1 MATTDR
7 RVVVTG
13 MGTVNPLG
21 HDVTATWTAM
31 TAGTSGAGPITLFDT
46 AGFPVR
52 IAAEVKGF
60 DAEATFGK
68 RRARHLDRFAQ
79 LALVATAEA
88 MDMAKLDIAA
98 DPWRVGVVYGSGI
111 GGIRTLEDNVRT
123 LVTRGPEWVSPYMC
137 PMMIPNMA
145 AGEIAMEWG
154 IKGPN
159 SCTVTACA
167 ASAHAI
173 GDGYDM
179 IRLGRVDAMVC
190 GGSEAGVTPI
200 GLAGFAA
207 TKALSTRNDDP
218 AGASRPFDAGRDG
231 FVTGEGAATLVLEE
245 RESALR
251 RGATVLGELIG
262 YGATCD
268 AHHMTAPHP
277 AGEGAIHAMRM
288 ALADAGLQ
296 PGDIGYINAHGTST
310 VPNDRIET
318 LAVRDVFGSAVPL
331 SSTKSMTGHL
341 LGAAGA
347 LEALVCIQAIRTGV
361 LPPTINYEVPDP
373 ACDLDYV
380 ANAARRVAVDAAMT
394 NSFGFGGHNASLVFR
409 GADPTD

>member
-1 MATTDR
+1 
-7 RVVVTG
+7 
-13 MGTVNPLG
+13 
-21 HDVTATWTAM
+21 
-31 TAGTSGAGPITLFDT
+31 
-46 AGFPVR
+46 
-52 IAAEVKGF
+52 
-60 DAEATFGK
+60 
-68 RRARHLDRFAQ
+68 
-79 LALVATAEA
+79 
-88 MDMAKLDIAA
+88 
-98 DPWRVGVVYGSGI
+98 
-111 GGIRTLEDNVRT
+111 
-123 LVTRGPEWVSPYMC
+123 
-137 PMMIPNMA
+137 
-145 AGEIAMEWG
+145 
-154 IKGPN
+154 
-159 SCTVTACA
+159 VTACA

-218 AGASRPFDAGRDG
+218 ERASRPFDAGRDG

-251 RGATVLGELIG
+251 RGATVLAELVG

-277 AGEGAIHAMRM
+277 TGEGAVHSMRA
-288 ALADAGLQ
+288 ALDDAGLR
-296 PGDIGYINAHGTST
+296 PADIGYINAHGTST

-318 LAVRDVFGSAVPL
+318 LAVREVFGTGVPM

-347 LEALVCIQAIRTGV
+347 LEAVACIQVLRTGV
-361 LPPTINYEVPDP
+361 LPPTVNYETPDP
-373 ACDLDYV
+373 ECDLDYV
-380 ANAARRVAVDAAMT
+380 PNQARRVAVDAVMT
-394 NSFGFGGHNASLVFR
+394 NSFGFGGHNATLIFAR
-409 GADPTD
+409 AD

>member
-1 MATTDR
+1 MAPTDR

-13 MGTVNPLG
+13 IGTVNPLG
-21 HDVTATWTAM
+21 DDVGATWAGM
-31 TAGTSGAGPITLFDT
+31 TAGASGIGAVTLFDT
-46 AGFPVR
+46 TGFPVR
-52 IAAEVKGF
+52 IAGEVSGF
-60 DAEATFGK
+60 DAEAVFGR

-79 LALVATAEA
+79 FALVATREA
-88 MDMAKLDIAA
+88 MEMAKLDVAA
-98 DPWRVGVVYGSGI
+98 DPWRTGVVYGSGI

-145 AGEIAMEWG
+145 AGEIAMEWA

-218 AGASRPFDAGRDG
+218 ERASRPFDAGRDG

-251 RGATVLGELIG
+251 RGATVLAELVG

-277 AGEGAIHAMRM
+277 TGEGAVHSMRA
-288 ALADAGLQ
+288 ALDDAGLR
-296 PGDIGYINAHGTST
+296 PADIGYINAHGTST

-318 LAVRDVFGSAVPL
+318 LAVREVFGTGVPM

-347 LEALVCIQAIRTGV
+347 LEAVACIQVLRTGV
-361 LPPTINYEVPDP
+361 LPPTVNYETPDP
-373 ACDLDYV
+373 ECDLDYV
-380 ANAARRVAVDAAMT
+380 PNQARPVAVDAVMT
-394 NSFGFGGHNASLVFR
+394 NSFGFGGHNATLIFAR
-409 GADPTD
+409 AD